1 MNDQMLRDLLRRL
14 NVLER
19 TSARVRV
26 GEVTGTGPTDV
37 ALGGASTSYEDVA
50 ALGGPTLTTGDQ
62 VAALVWG
69 NDLLVLGAISGL
81 RTVRGTVSSTGA
93 IVEGAGFTVTKG
105 APGVYAITFNPA
117 FADAPAVVAGA
128 GASGGAYM
136 AKVSPQPTT
145 AGFGIIAFTTAAA
158 NLDAEFHF
166 VAVGPA

>member
-105 APGVYAITFNPA
+105 APGV
-117 FADAPAVVAGA
+117 
-128 GASGGAYM
+128 
-136 AKVSPQPTT
+136 
-145 AGFGIIAFTTAAA
+145 
-158 NLDAEFHF
+158 
-166 VAVGPA
+166 